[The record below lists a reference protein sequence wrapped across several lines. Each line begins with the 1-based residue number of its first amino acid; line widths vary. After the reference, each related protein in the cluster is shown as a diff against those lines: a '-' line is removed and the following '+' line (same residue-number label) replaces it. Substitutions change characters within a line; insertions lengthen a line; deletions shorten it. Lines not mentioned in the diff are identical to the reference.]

1 MNQPIINMITVTSIY
16 GLLFNL
22 NQIVLL
28 SSSVLIVRLD
38 ILSGI
43 NK

>member
-1 MNQPIINMITVTSIY
+1 MNQPIINMITVTFIY

-38 ILSGI
+38 ILSR
-43 NK
+43 KK